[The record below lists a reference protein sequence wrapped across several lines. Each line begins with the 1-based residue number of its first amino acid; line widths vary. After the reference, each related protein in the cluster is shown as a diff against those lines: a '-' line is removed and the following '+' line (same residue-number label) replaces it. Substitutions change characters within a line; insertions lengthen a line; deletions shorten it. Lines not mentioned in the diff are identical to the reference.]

1 MDGGWSRMMSAE
13 EGGALHARNRKRDL
27 IMFLRG
33 LWEGALLAR
42 DFESIG
48 EFALSSVFQHP
59 S

>member
-1 MDGGWSRMMSAE
+1 MMSAE
-13 EGGALHARNRKRDL
+13 EGGALHARNRKIDL
-27 IMFLRG
+27 INFLRG